1 MNSILKGAEAEAIA
15 CSWLRERGF
24 KIVERN
30 FRHNHLEVDII
41 AVGPMPQR
49 VEEPEKSGQEL
60 YVPGVKF
67 LSTPVL
73 HIIEVRSRSSDL
85 IDPAFTVDEEKQK
98 HLIDAA
104 SYYALSHRLDL
115 ELFFDIISVE
125 FLQNGERL
133 RFIPDAFR
141 AEW

>member
-1 MNSILKGAEAEAIA
+1 MNSVLKGAEAEAIA

-41 AVGPMPQR
+41 AIGPMPKR
-49 VEEPEKSGQEL
+49 VEEQ
-60 YVPGVKF
+60 VIF

-73 HIIEVRSRSSDL
+73 HIIEVRSRSSQ
-85 IDPAFTVDEEKQK
+85 IVDPALTVDEEKQK

-104 SYYALSHRLDL
+104 SYYAISHRLDL

-125 FLQNGERL
+125 FLQSGERL

>member
-85 IDPAFTVDEEKQK
+85 IDPALTVDEEKQK

-125 FLQNGERL
+125 FLQSGERL

>member
-1 MNSILKGAEAEAIA
+1 MNSVLKGAEAEAIA

-41 AVGPMPQR
+41 AVGP
-49 VEEPEKSGQEL
+49 L
-60 YVPGVKF
+60 YDPGVKS

-73 HIIEVRSRSSDL
+73 HIIEVRGREAKFESDVPGEMERAI
-85 IDPAFTVDEEKQK
+85 IDPALTVDEKKQK

-104 SYYALSHRLDL
+104 SFYARSHKLDL
-115 ELFFDIISVE
+115 ELVFDIISVE
-125 FLQNGERL
+125 FLESGSRL
-133 RFIPDAFR
+133 SFIPNAFR

>member
-49 VEEPEKSGQEL
+49 VEEPEKSGPEL

-85 IDPAFTVDEEKQK
+85 IDPALTVDEEKQK

-125 FLQNGERL
+125 FLQSGERL

>member
-30 FRHNHLEVDII
+30 YRHNHLEVDII

-73 HIIEVRSRSSDL
+73 HIIEVRSRERPI
-85 IDPAFTVDEEKQK
+85 IDPALTVDETKQK
-98 HLIDAA
+98 NLIEAA